1 MNENELKAVALITR
15 RVRNVNLITPQVDDK
30 NAKII
35 VKKFSK
41 IPLKYDYRKK
51 VYKKKVEQRKT
62 GKLNLIKTIVE

>member
-51 VYKKKVEQRKT
+51 ILEK
-62 GKLNLIKTIVE
+62 KLNRKKLAS